1 MPHNSLVTGPPR
13 SGKTTVVGTLVDRL
27 EDRGYR
33 AGGIFCPEIRNEG
46 ERVGF
51 EIVDVAS
58 GDSRVLAHVDQSEG
72 PSVGKYRVNVPNVDA
87 ICRTAFSRALE
98 SADFVVVDEIAPME
112 VHSDEFVRGVRRALD
127 ADVPLVAA
135 VHYRST
141 AGFIGEA
148 KNRDDV
154 EIFEVS
160 EATRDRLPGR
170 LEERILALLDP

>member
-1 MPHNSLVTGPPR
+1 M
-13 SGKTTVVGTLVDRL
+13 DRL
-27 EDRGYR
+27 EARGCR
-33 AGGIFCPEIRNEG
+33 AGGVFCPEIREDG

-51 EIVDVAS
+51 EIVDVAT
-58 GDSRVLAHVDQSEG
+58 GESRILAHVDQRDG
-72 PSVGKYRVNVPNVDA
+72 PSVGKYRVNVQNVDA
-87 ICRTAFSRALE
+87 TCRSAFSRALE

-170 LEERILALLDP
+170 LEERLLALLDP